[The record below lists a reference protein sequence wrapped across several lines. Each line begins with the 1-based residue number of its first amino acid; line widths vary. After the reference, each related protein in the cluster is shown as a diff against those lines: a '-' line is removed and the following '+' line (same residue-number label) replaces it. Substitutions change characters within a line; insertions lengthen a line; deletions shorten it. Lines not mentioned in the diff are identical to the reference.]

1 MMNMEQVQQLALHT
15 PINLFHKF
23 KKASIV
29 LAFFLTTSS
38 LADYVEV
45 EAIYETPPVV
55 TKGDAADDPAI
66 WLNKSNPSNSIV
78 FGTDKKSGIYSYNL
92 QGQEL
97 SYTNLG
103 NINNI
108 DTRTINFIISK
119 IPENG
124 FKTTDEFISS
134 FSEFNLS
141 DPYSTVGDD
150 ENVYDVTFLFASNR
164 TLGSVDLWVF
174 EDNEIRQKLE
184 NNSWKVPS
192 EPTFRD
198 KSDIIVYG
206 ICAGIDAKYGL
217 VAFLT
222 EDTGPRVEVWNLTED
237 GLNLI
242 TTFNNGGESEGCVYD
257 DQNRTLFI
265 SEEEVRGVLK
275 AYRLDDSFDF
285 SEPYIVD
292 SRDGQI
298 GGDPEGVS
306 LYKTPNNSGYLI
318 LSSQGDSK
326 FNLYDRNYPYDYI
339 TSFRIGSSKS
349 IDNVTDTD
357 GIETI
362 NFKLSDEYPEGIMI
376 AQDGYNKDGLWS
388 KKQNFKFVS
397 FQDILEAV
405 DVP

>member
-1 MMNMEQVQQLALHT
+1 MMNMEQAQQLALHT

-66 WLNKSNPSNSIV
+66 WVNKSNPSNSIV

-108 DTRTINFIISK
+108 DTRTIN
-119 IPENG
+119 
-124 FKTTDEFISS
+124 
-134 FSEFNLS
+134 
-141 DPYSTVGDD
+141 VGDD
-150 ENVYDVTFLFASNR
+150 ENVSDVTFLFASNR

-192 EPTFRD
+192 KPSFRG

-285 SEPYIVD
+285 SEPYTVD

>member
-1 MMNMEQVQQLALHT
+1 MMNMVEVRQLVSLIST
-15 PINLFHKF
+15 KNYFPP
-23 KKASIV
+23 KKASFI
-29 LAFFLTTSS
+29 LAFFLSTFAF
-38 LADYVEV
+38 ADYVEV
-45 EAIYETPPVV
+45 EAIYETPPVI
-55 TKGDAADDPAI
+55 TEGDAADDPAI
-66 WLNKSNPSNSIV
+66 WVNKNNPSNSII

-103 NINNI
+103 RINNV
-108 DTRTINFIISK
+108 DTRSM
-119 IPENG
+119 
-124 FKTTDEFISS
+124 
-134 FSEFNLS
+134 NL
-141 DPYSTVGDD
+141 GDD
-150 ENVYDVTFLFASNR
+150 ENVSDFTFLFGSNR

-174 EDNEIRQKLE
+174 EDNKTRQKLK
-184 NNSWKVPS
+184 NNSWEVPS
-192 EPTFRD
+192 KPSFRG
-198 KSDIIVYG
+198 KSNIIVYG
-206 ICAGIDAKYGL
+206 ICAGIDPKYGL

-222 EDTGPRVEVWNLTED
+222 EDTGPRVEVWNLTD
-237 GLNLI
+237 NGLDLI

-257 DQNRTLFI
+257 DFNRTLFI

-292 SRDGQI
+292 SREGQI

-306 LYKTPNNSGYLI
+306 LYKTSNNSGYLI

-376 AQDGYNKDGLWS
+376 AQDGLNKDGY
-388 KKQNFKFVS
+388 KTKRQNFKIVS
-397 FQDILEAV
+397 FK
-405 DVP
+405 DVLDALNVPR

>member
-1 MMNMEQVQQLALHT
+1 MMNTVEVRQLVSLT
-15 PINLFHKF
+15 SIKNYFYL
-23 KKASIV
+23 KKASFI
-29 LAFFLTTSS
+29 LAFFLSVS
-38 LADYVEV
+38 INSEIVEV

-66 WLNKSNPSNSIV
+66 WVNKRNPSNSII

-108 DTRTINFIISK
+108 DTRTINI
-119 IPENG
+119 
-124 FKTTDEFISS
+124 
-134 FSEFNLS
+134 
-141 DPYSTVGDD
+141 GDD
-150 ENVYDVTFLFASNR
+150 ENVSDFTFLFASNR

-174 EDNEIRQKLE
+174 EDNETREKLE
-184 NNSWKVPS
+184 NNSWEVPS
-192 EPTFRD
+192 KPSFRG

-206 ICAGIDAKYGL
+206 ICAGIDPKYGL

-222 EDTGPRVEVWNLTED
+222 EDTGPRVEVWNLTEN
-237 GLNLI
+237 GLDLI

-257 DQNRTLFI
+257 DFNRTLFI

-292 SRDGQI
+292 SREGQI

-306 LYKTPNNSGYLI
+306 LYKTSNNSGYLI

-376 AQDGYNKDGLWS
+376 AQDGFNKDGYET
-388 KKQNFKFVS
+388 KRQNFKIVS
-397 FQDILEAV
+397 FK
-405 DVP
+405 DVLDALTVPR

>member
-1 MMNMEQVQQLALHT
+1 MNMVEVRQLVSLIST
-15 PINLFHKF
+15 KNYFPP
-23 KKASIV
+23 KKASFI
-29 LAFFLTTSS
+29 LAFFLSTFAF
-38 LADYVEV
+38 ADYVEV

-55 TKGDAADDPAI
+55 TEGDAADDPAI
-66 WLNKSNPSNSIV
+66 WVNKNNPSNSII

-103 NINNI
+103 RINNV
-108 DTRTINFIISK
+108 DTRSM
-119 IPENG
+119 
-124 FKTTDEFISS
+124 
-134 FSEFNLS
+134 NL
-141 DPYSTVGDD
+141 GDD
-150 ENVYDVTFLFASNR
+150 ESVSDFTFLFGSNR

-174 EDNEIRQKLE
+174 EDNKTRQKLK
-184 NNSWKVPS
+184 NNSWEVPS
-192 EPTFRD
+192 KPSFRG
-198 KSDIIVYG
+198 KSNIIVYG
-206 ICAGIDAKYGL
+206 ICAGIDPKYGL

-222 EDTGPRVEVWNLTED
+222 EDTGPRVEVWNLTD
-237 GLNLI
+237 NGLDLI

-257 DQNRTLFI
+257 DFNRTLFI

-292 SRDGQI
+292 SREGQI

-306 LYKTPNNSGYLI
+306 LYKTSNNSGYLI

-326 FNLYDRNYPYDYI
+326 FNLYDRNYPFDYI

-362 NFKLSDEYPEGIMI
+362 NFNLSDEYPEGIMI
-376 AQDGYNKDGLWS
+376 AQDGFNKDGYET
-388 KKQNFKFVS
+388 KRQNFKIVS
-397 FQDILEAV
+397 FKDVLDAL
-405 DVP
+405 DVPR

>member
-66 WLNKSNPSNSIV
+66 WVNKSNPSNSIV

-108 DTRTINFIISK
+108 DTRTIN
-119 IPENG
+119 
-124 FKTTDEFISS
+124 
-134 FSEFNLS
+134 
-141 DPYSTVGDD
+141 VGDD
-150 ENVYDVTFLFASNR
+150 ENVSDFTFLFASNR

-192 EPTFRD
+192 KPSFRG

-397 FQDILEAV
+397 FLDVLEAV

>member
-108 DTRTINFIISK
+108 DTRTIN
-119 IPENG
+119 
-124 FKTTDEFISS
+124 
-134 FSEFNLS
+134 
-141 DPYSTVGDD
+141 VGDD
-150 ENVYDVTFLFASNR
+150 ENVSDFTFLFASNR

-192 EPTFRD
+192 KPSFRG

-306 LYKTPNNSGYLI
+306 LYKTLNNSGYLI

>member
-108 DTRTINFIISK
+108 DTRTIN
-119 IPENG
+119 
-124 FKTTDEFISS
+124 
-134 FSEFNLS
+134 
-141 DPYSTVGDD
+141 VGDD
-150 ENVYDVTFLFASNR
+150 ENISDVTFLFASNR

-192 EPTFRD
+192 KPSFRG

>member
-1 MMNMEQVQQLALHT
+1 MMNTVEVRQLVSLT
-15 PINLFHKF
+15 SIKNYFYL
-23 KKASIV
+23 KKASFI
-29 LAFFLTTSS
+29 LAFFLSVS
-38 LADYVEV
+38 INSEIVEV

-66 WLNKSNPSNSIV
+66 WVNKRNPSNSII

-108 DTRTINFIISK
+108 DTRTIN
-119 IPENG
+119 
-124 FKTTDEFISS
+124 
-134 FSEFNLS
+134 
-141 DPYSTVGDD
+141 VGDD
-150 ENVYDVTFLFASNR
+150 ENVSDFTFLFASNR

-174 EDNEIRQKLE
+174 EDNETREKLE
-184 NNSWKVPS
+184 NNSWEVPS
-192 EPTFRD
+192 KPSFRG

-206 ICAGIDAKYGL
+206 ICAGIDPKYGL

-275 AYRLDDSFDF
+275 AYRLDDSFNF

>member
-1 MMNMEQVQQLALHT
+1 MNMVEVRQLVSLIST
-15 PINLFHKF
+15 KNYFPP
-23 KKASIV
+23 KKASFI
-29 LAFFLTTSS
+29 LAFFLSTFAF
-38 LADYVEV
+38 ADYVEV
-45 EAIYETPPVV
+45 EAIYETPPVI
-55 TKGDAADDPAI
+55 TEGDAADDPAI
-66 WLNKSNPSNSIV
+66 WVNKNNPSNSII

-103 NINNI
+103 RINNV
-108 DTRTINFIISK
+108 DTRSM
-119 IPENG
+119 
-124 FKTTDEFISS
+124 
-134 FSEFNLS
+134 NL
-141 DPYSTVGDD
+141 GDD
-150 ENVYDVTFLFASNR
+150 ENVSDFTFLFGSNR

-174 EDNEIRQKLE
+174 EDNKTRQKLK
-184 NNSWKVPS
+184 NNSWEVPS
-192 EPTFRD
+192 KPSFRG
-198 KSDIIVYG
+198 KSNIIVYG
-206 ICAGIDAKYGL
+206 ICAGIDPKYGL

-222 EDTGPRVEVWNLTED
+222 EDTGPRVEVWNLTD
-237 GLNLI
+237 NGLDLI

-257 DQNRTLFI
+257 DFNRTLFI

-292 SRDGQI
+292 SREGQI

-306 LYKTPNNSGYLI
+306 LYKTSNNSGYLI

-326 FNLYDRNYPYDYI
+326 FNLYDRNYPFDYI

-362 NFKLSDEYPEGIMI
+362 NFNLSDEYPEGIMI
-376 AQDGYNKDGLWS
+376 AQDGFNKDGYET
-388 KKQNFKFVS
+388 KRQNFKIVS
-397 FQDILEAV
+397 FK
-405 DVP
+405 DVLDALNVPR

>member
-66 WLNKSNPSNSIV
+66 WVNKSNPSNSIV

-108 DTRTINFIISK
+108 DTRTIN
-119 IPENG
+119 
-124 FKTTDEFISS
+124 
-134 FSEFNLS
+134 
-141 DPYSTVGDD
+141 VGDD
-150 ENVYDVTFLFASNR
+150 ENISDFTFLFASNR

-192 EPTFRD
+192 KPSFRG

>member
-1 MMNMEQVQQLALHT
+1 MMNMVEVRQLVSLIST
-15 PINLFHKF
+15 KNYFPP
-23 KKASIV
+23 KKASFI
-29 LAFFLTTSS
+29 LAFFLSTFAF
-38 LADYVEV
+38 ADYVEV
-45 EAIYETPPVV
+45 EAIYETPPVI
-55 TKGDAADDPAI
+55 TEGDAADDPAI
-66 WLNKSNPSNSIV
+66 WVNKNNPSNSII

-103 NINNI
+103 RINNV
-108 DTRTINFIISK
+108 DTRSM
-119 IPENG
+119 
-124 FKTTDEFISS
+124 
-134 FSEFNLS
+134 NL
-141 DPYSTVGDD
+141 GDD
-150 ENVYDVTFLFASNR
+150 ENVSDFTFLFGSNR

-174 EDNEIRQKLE
+174 EDNKTRQKLK
-184 NNSWKVPS
+184 NNSWEVPS
-192 EPTFRD
+192 KPSFRG
-198 KSDIIVYG
+198 KSNIIVYG
-206 ICAGIDAKYGL
+206 ICAGIDPKYGL

-222 EDTGPRVEVWNLTED
+222 EDTGPRVEVWNLTD
-237 GLNLI
+237 NGLDLI

-257 DQNRTLFI
+257 DFNRTLFI

-292 SRDGQI
+292 SREGQI

-306 LYKTPNNSGYLI
+306 LYKTSNNSGYLI

-376 AQDGYNKDGLWS
+376 AQDGLNKDGY
-388 KKQNFKFVS
+388 KTKRQNFKIVS
-397 FQDILEAV
+397 FK
-405 DVP
+405 DVLDALTVPR

>member
-108 DTRTINFIISK
+108 DTRTIN
-119 IPENG
+119 
-124 FKTTDEFISS
+124 
-134 FSEFNLS
+134 
-141 DPYSTVGDD
+141 VGDD
-150 ENVYDVTFLFASNR
+150 ENISDFTFLFASNR

-184 NNSWKVPS
+184 NNSWEVPS
-192 EPTFRD
+192 KPSFRG

>member
-1 MMNMEQVQQLALHT
+1 MMNMVEVRQLVSLIST
-15 PINLFHKF
+15 KNYFPL
-23 KKASIV
+23 KKASFM
-29 LAFFLTTSS
+29 LAFLLSTFAF
-38 LADYVEV
+38 ADYVEV
-45 EAIYETPPVV
+45 EAIYETPPVI
-55 TKGDAADDPAI
+55 TEGDAADDPAI
-66 WLNKSNPSNSIV
+66 WLNKNNPSNSII

-103 NINNI
+103 RINNV
-108 DTRTINFIISK
+108 DTRSM
-119 IPENG
+119 
-124 FKTTDEFISS
+124 
-134 FSEFNLS
+134 NL
-141 DPYSTVGDD
+141 GDD
-150 ENVYDVTFLFASNR
+150 ENVSDFTFLFGSNR

-174 EDNEIRQKLE
+174 EDNKTRQKLK
-184 NNSWKVPS
+184 NNSWEVPS
-192 EPTFRD
+192 KPSFRG
-198 KSDIIVYG
+198 KSNIIVYG
-206 ICAGIDAKYGL
+206 ICAGIDPKYGL

-222 EDTGPRVEVWNLTED
+222 EDTGPRVEVWNLTD
-237 GLNLI
+237 NGLDLI

-257 DQNRTLFI
+257 DFNRTLFI

-292 SRDGQI
+292 SREGQI

-306 LYKTPNNSGYLI
+306 LYKTSNNSGYLI

-376 AQDGYNKDGLWS
+376 AQDGLNKDGY
-388 KKQNFKFVS
+388 KTKRQNFKIVS
-397 FQDILEAV
+397 FK
-405 DVP
+405 DVLDALNVPR

>member
-23 KKASIV
+23 RKASIV

-108 DTRTINFIISK
+108 DTRTIN
-119 IPENG
+119 
-124 FKTTDEFISS
+124 
-134 FSEFNLS
+134 
-141 DPYSTVGDD
+141 VGDD
-150 ENVYDVTFLFASNR
+150 ENISDVTFLFASNR

-174 EDNEIRQKLE
+174 EDNEIRQKLK

-192 EPTFRD
+192 KPSFRG

>member
-97 SYTNLG
+97 GYTNLG

-108 DTRTINFIISK
+108 DTRTIN
-119 IPENG
+119 
-124 FKTTDEFISS
+124 
-134 FSEFNLS
+134 
-141 DPYSTVGDD
+141 VGDD
-150 ENVYDVTFLFASNR
+150 ENVSDVTFLFASNR

-192 EPTFRD
+192 KPSFRG

-275 AYRLDDSFDF
+275 SYRLDDSFDF
-285 SEPYIVD
+285 SGPYIVD

-362 NFKLSDEYPEGIMI
+362 NFNLSDEYPEGIMI

>member
-66 WLNKSNPSNSIV
+66 WVNKSNPSNSIV

-108 DTRTINFIISK
+108 DTRTIN
-119 IPENG
+119 
-124 FKTTDEFISS
+124 
-134 FSEFNLS
+134 
-141 DPYSTVGDD
+141 VGDD
-150 ENVYDVTFLFASNR
+150 ENVSDFTFLFASNR

-192 EPTFRD
+192 KPSFRG

-285 SEPYIVD
+285 SEPYTVD

-298 GGDPEGVS
+298 GGDPEGIS

>member
-1 MMNMEQVQQLALHT
+1 MMNMEQVQQLALHI

-66 WLNKSNPSNSIV
+66 WVNKSNPSNSIV

-108 DTRTINFIISK
+108 DTRTIN
-119 IPENG
+119 
-124 FKTTDEFISS
+124 
-134 FSEFNLS
+134 
-141 DPYSTVGDD
+141 VGDD
-150 ENVYDVTFLFASNR
+150 ENVSDFTFLFASNR

-192 EPTFRD
+192 KPSFRG

-326 FNLYDRNYPYDYI
+326 FNIYDRNYPYDYI
-339 TSFRIGSSKS
+339 ASFRIGSSKS

>member
-1 MMNMEQVQQLALHT
+1 MMNMEQVQQLALHI

-66 WLNKSNPSNSIV
+66 WVNKSNPSNSIV

-108 DTRTINFIISK
+108 DTRTIN
-119 IPENG
+119 
-124 FKTTDEFISS
+124 
-134 FSEFNLS
+134 
-141 DPYSTVGDD
+141 VGDD
-150 ENVYDVTFLFASNR
+150 ENVSDFTFLFASNR

-192 EPTFRD
+192 KPSFRG

-339 TSFRIGSSKS
+339 ASFRIGSSKS

>member
-1 MMNMEQVQQLALHT
+1 MMNTVEVQQLVSLT
-15 PINLFHKF
+15 SIKNYFYL
-23 KKASIV
+23 KKASFI
-29 LAFFLTTSS
+29 LAFFLSVS
-38 LADYVEV
+38 INSEIVEV

-66 WLNKSNPSNSIV
+66 WVNKRNPSNSII

-108 DTRTINFIISK
+108 DTRTIN
-119 IPENG
+119 
-124 FKTTDEFISS
+124 
-134 FSEFNLS
+134 
-141 DPYSTVGDD
+141 VGDD
-150 ENVYDVTFLFASNR
+150 ENVSDFTFLFASNR

-174 EDNEIRQKLE
+174 EDNETREKLE
-184 NNSWKVPS
+184 NNSWEVPS
-192 EPTFRD
+192 KPSFRG

-206 ICAGIDAKYGL
+206 ICAGIDPKYGL

>member
-1 MMNMEQVQQLALHT
+1 MNMVEVRQLVSLIST
-15 PINLFHKF
+15 KNYFPP
-23 KKASIV
+23 KKASFI
-29 LAFFLTTSS
+29 LAFFLSTFAF
-38 LADYVEV
+38 ADYVEV
-45 EAIYETPPVV
+45 EAIYETPPVI
-55 TKGDAADDPAI
+55 TEGDAADDPAI
-66 WLNKSNPSNSIV
+66 WVNKNNPSNSII

-103 NINNI
+103 RINNV
-108 DTRTINFIISK
+108 DTRSM
-119 IPENG
+119 
-124 FKTTDEFISS
+124 
-134 FSEFNLS
+134 NL
-141 DPYSTVGDD
+141 GDD
-150 ENVYDVTFLFASNR
+150 ENVSDFTFLFGSNR

-174 EDNEIRQKLE
+174 EDNKTRQKLK
-184 NNSWKVPS
+184 NNSWEVPS
-192 EPTFRD
+192 KPSFRG
-198 KSDIIVYG
+198 KSNIIVYG
-206 ICAGIDAKYGL
+206 ICAGIDPKYGL

-222 EDTGPRVEVWNLTED
+222 EDTGPRVEVWNLTD
-237 GLNLI
+237 NGLDLI

-257 DQNRTLFI
+257 DFNRTLFI

-292 SRDGQI
+292 SREGQI

-306 LYKTPNNSGYLI
+306 LYKTSNNSGYLI

-376 AQDGYNKDGLWS
+376 AQDGLNKDGY
-388 KKQNFKFVS
+388 KTKRQNFKIVS
-397 FQDILEAV
+397 FK
-405 DVP
+405 DVLDALTVPR

>member
-1 MMNMEQVQQLALHT
+1 MNMVEVRQLVSLIST
-15 PINLFHKF
+15 KNYFPP
-23 KKASIV
+23 KKASFI
-29 LAFFLTTSS
+29 LAFFLSTFAF
-38 LADYVEV
+38 ADYVEV
-45 EAIYETPPVV
+45 EAIYETPPVI
-55 TKGDAADDPAI
+55 TEGDAADDPAI
-66 WLNKSNPSNSIV
+66 WVNKNNPSNSII

-103 NINNI
+103 RINNV
-108 DTRTINFIISK
+108 DTRSM
-119 IPENG
+119 
-124 FKTTDEFISS
+124 
-134 FSEFNLS
+134 NL
-141 DPYSTVGDD
+141 GDD
-150 ENVYDVTFLFASNR
+150 ESVSDFTFLFGSNR

-174 EDNEIRQKLE
+174 EDNKIRQKLK
-184 NNSWKVPS
+184 NNSWEVPS
-192 EPTFRD
+192 KPSFRG
-198 KSDIIVYG
+198 KSNIIVYG
-206 ICAGIDAKYGL
+206 ICAGIDPKYGL

-222 EDTGPRVEVWNLTED
+222 EDTGPRVEVWNLTD
-237 GLNLI
+237 NGLDLI

-257 DQNRTLFI
+257 DFNRTLFI

-292 SRDGQI
+292 SREGQI

-306 LYKTPNNSGYLI
+306 LYKTSNNSGYLI

-376 AQDGYNKDGLWS
+376 AQDGFNKDGYET
-388 KKQNFKFVS
+388 KRQNFKIVS
-397 FQDILEAV
+397 FK
-405 DVP
+405 DVLDALTVPR

>member
-1 MMNMEQVQQLALHT
+1 MMNMVEVRQLVSLIST
-15 PINLFHKF
+15 KNYFPP
-23 KKASIV
+23 KKASFI
-29 LAFFLTTSS
+29 LAFFLSTFAF
-38 LADYVEV
+38 ADYVEV

-55 TKGDAADDPAI
+55 TEGDAADDPAI
-66 WLNKSNPSNSIV
+66 WVNKNNPSNSII

-103 NINNI
+103 RINNI
-108 DTRTINFIISK
+108 DTRTL
-119 IPENG
+119 
-124 FKTTDEFISS
+124 
-134 FSEFNLS
+134 NL
-141 DPYSTVGDD
+141 GDD
-150 ENVYDVTFLFASNR
+150 ENVSDFTFLFGSNR

-174 EDNEIRQKLE
+174 EDNKIRQKLK
-184 NNSWKVPS
+184 NNSWEVPS
-192 EPTFRD
+192 KPSFRG
-198 KSDIIVYG
+198 KSNIIVYG
-206 ICAGIDAKYGL
+206 ICAGIDPKYGL

-222 EDTGPRVEVWNLTED
+222 EDTGPRVEVWNLTD
-237 GLNLI
+237 NGLDLI

-257 DQNRTLFI
+257 DFNRTLFI

-292 SRDGQI
+292 SREGQI

-306 LYKTPNNSGYLI
+306 LYKTSNNSGYLI

-326 FNLYDRNYPYDYI
+326 FNLYDRNYPFDYI

-362 NFKLSDEYPEGIMI
+362 NFNLSDEYPEGIMI
-376 AQDGYNKDGLWS
+376 AQDGFNKDGYET
-388 KKQNFKFVS
+388 KRQNFKIVS
-397 FQDILEAV
+397 FKDVLDAL
-405 DVP
+405 DVPR

>member
-1 MMNMEQVQQLALHT
+1 MMNMEQVQQLVLPT
-15 PINLFHKF
+15 PINLFHSF
-23 KKASIV
+23 KKASIA

-45 EAIYETPPVV
+45 EAIYETPPVS

-66 WLNKSNPSNSIV
+66 WLNKSNPSNSII
-78 FGTDKKSGIYSYNL
+78 FGTDKKSGIYSYNI

-108 DTRTINFIISK
+108 DTRTIN
-119 IPENG
+119 
-124 FKTTDEFISS
+124 
-134 FSEFNLS
+134 
-141 DPYSTVGDD
+141 VGDD
-150 ENVYDVTFLFASNR
+150 ENVSDFTFLFASNR

-184 NNSWKVPS
+184 NNSWEVPS
-192 EPTFRD
+192 KPSFRG

-257 DQNRTLFI
+257 DLNRTLFI

>member
-1 MMNMEQVQQLALHT
+1 MMNMVEVRQLVSLIST
-15 PINLFHKF
+15 KNYFPP
-23 KKASIV
+23 KKASFI
-29 LAFFLTTSS
+29 LAFFLSTFAF
-38 LADYVEV
+38 ADYVEV
-45 EAIYETPPVV
+45 EAIYETPPVI

-66 WLNKSNPSNSIV
+66 WVNKNNPSNSII

-103 NINNI
+103 RINNV
-108 DTRTINFIISK
+108 DTRSM
-119 IPENG
+119 
-124 FKTTDEFISS
+124 
-134 FSEFNLS
+134 NL
-141 DPYSTVGDD
+141 GDD
-150 ENVYDVTFLFASNR
+150 ENVSDFTFLFGSNR

-174 EDNEIRQKLE
+174 EDNKTRQKLK
-184 NNSWKVPS
+184 NNSWEVPS
-192 EPTFRD
+192 KPSFRG
-198 KSDIIVYG
+198 KSNIIVYG
-206 ICAGIDAKYGL
+206 ICAGIDPKYGL

-222 EDTGPRVEVWNLTED
+222 EDTGPRVEVWNLTD
-237 GLNLI
+237 NGLDLI

-257 DQNRTLFI
+257 DFNRTLFI

-292 SRDGQI
+292 SREGQI

-306 LYKTPNNSGYLI
+306 LYKTSNNSGYLI

-376 AQDGYNKDGLWS
+376 AQDGLNKDGY
-388 KKQNFKFVS
+388 KTKRQNFKIVS
-397 FQDILEAV
+397 FK
-405 DVP
+405 DVLDALNVPR

>member
-1 MMNMEQVQQLALHT
+1 MMNTVEVRQLVSLT
-15 PINLFHKF
+15 SIKNYFYL
-23 KKASIV
+23 KKASFI
-29 LAFFLTTSS
+29 LAFFLSVS
-38 LADYVEV
+38 INSEIVEV

-66 WLNKSNPSNSIV
+66 WVNKRNPSNSII

-108 DTRTINFIISK
+108 DTRTIN
-119 IPENG
+119 
-124 FKTTDEFISS
+124 
-134 FSEFNLS
+134 
-141 DPYSTVGDD
+141 VGDD
-150 ENVYDVTFLFASNR
+150 ENVSDFTFLFASNR

-174 EDNEIRQKLE
+174 EDNETREKLE
-184 NNSWKVPS
+184 NNSWEVPS
-192 EPTFRD
+192 KPSFRG

-206 ICAGIDAKYGL
+206 ICAGIDPKYGL

>member
-1 MMNMEQVQQLALHT
+1 MVEARQLVSLISIKNNS
-15 PINLFHKF
+15 PR
-23 KKASIV
+23 KKASFI
-29 LAFFLTTSS
+29 LAFFLSTFTF
-38 LADYVEV
+38 ADYVEV

-55 TKGDAADDPAI
+55 TEGDAADDPAI
-66 WLNKSNPSNSIV
+66 WVNKNNPSNSII

-103 NINNI
+103 RINNI
-108 DTRTINFIISK
+108 DTRTL
-119 IPENG
+119 
-124 FKTTDEFISS
+124 
-134 FSEFNLS
+134 NL
-141 DPYSTVGDD
+141 GDD
-150 ENVYDVTFLFASNR
+150 ENVSDFTFLFGSNR

-174 EDNEIRQKLE
+174 EDNKTRQKLK
-184 NNSWKVPS
+184 NNSWEVPS
-192 EPTFRD
+192 KPSFRG
-198 KSDIIVYG
+198 KSNIIVYG
-206 ICAGIDAKYGL
+206 ICAGIDPKYGL

-222 EDTGPRVEVWNLTED
+222 EDTGPRVEVWNLTD
-237 GLNLI
+237 NGLDLI

-257 DQNRTLFI
+257 DFNRTLFI

-292 SRDGQI
+292 SREGQI

-306 LYKTPNNSGYLI
+306 LYKTSNNSGYLI

-362 NFKLSDEYPEGIMI
+362 NYKLSEEYPEGIMI
-376 AQDGYNKDGLWS
+376 AQDGLNKDGYRT
-388 KKQNFKFVS
+388 KRQNFKIVS
-397 FQDILEAV
+397 FK
-405 DVP
+405 DVLDALDVIR

>member
-1 MMNMEQVQQLALHT
+1 MMNMVEVRQLVSLIST
-15 PINLFHKF
+15 KNYFPP
-23 KKASIV
+23 KKASFI
-29 LAFFLTTSS
+29 LAFFLSTFAF
-38 LADYVEV
+38 ADYVEV
-45 EAIYETPPVV
+45 EAIYETPPVI
-55 TKGDAADDPAI
+55 TEGDAADDPAI
-66 WLNKSNPSNSIV
+66 WVNKNNPSNSII

-103 NINNI
+103 RINNV
-108 DTRTINFIISK
+108 DTRSM
-119 IPENG
+119 
-124 FKTTDEFISS
+124 
-134 FSEFNLS
+134 NL
-141 DPYSTVGDD
+141 GDD
-150 ENVYDVTFLFASNR
+150 ESVSDFTFLFGSNR

-174 EDNEIRQKLE
+174 EDNKIRQKLK
-184 NNSWKVPS
+184 NNSWEVPS
-192 EPTFRD
+192 KPSFRG
-198 KSDIIVYG
+198 KSNIIVYG
-206 ICAGIDAKYGL
+206 ICAGIDPKYGL

-222 EDTGPRVEVWNLTED
+222 EDTGPRVEVWNLTD
-237 GLNLI
+237 NGLDLI

-257 DQNRTLFI
+257 DFNRTLFI

-292 SRDGQI
+292 SREGQI

-306 LYKTPNNSGYLI
+306 LYKTSNNSGYLI

-376 AQDGYNKDGLWS
+376 AQDGFNKDGYET
-388 KKQNFKFVS
+388 KRQNFKIVS
-397 FQDILEAV
+397 FK
-405 DVP
+405 DVLDALTVPR

>member
-1 MMNMEQVQQLALHT
+1 MNMVEVRQLVSLIST
-15 PINLFHKF
+15 KNYFPP
-23 KKASIV
+23 KKASFI
-29 LAFFLTTSS
+29 LAFFLSTFAF
-38 LADYVEV
+38 ADYVEV
-45 EAIYETPPVV
+45 EAIYETPPVI
-55 TKGDAADDPAI
+55 TEGDAADDPAI
-66 WLNKSNPSNSIV
+66 WVNKNNPSNSII

-103 NINNI
+103 RINNI
-108 DTRTINFIISK
+108 DTRTL
-119 IPENG
+119 
-124 FKTTDEFISS
+124 
-134 FSEFNLS
+134 NL
-141 DPYSTVGDD
+141 GDD
-150 ENVYDVTFLFASNR
+150 ENVSDFTFLFGSNR

-174 EDNEIRQKLE
+174 EDNKTRQKLK
-184 NNSWKVPS
+184 NNSWEVPS
-192 EPTFRD
+192 KPSFRG
-198 KSDIIVYG
+198 KSNIIVYG
-206 ICAGIDAKYGL
+206 ICAGIDPKYGL

-222 EDTGPRVEVWNLTED
+222 EDTGPRVEVWNLTD
-237 GLNLI
+237 NGLDLI

-257 DQNRTLFI
+257 DFNRTLFI

-292 SRDGQI
+292 SREGQI

-306 LYKTPNNSGYLI
+306 LYKTSNNSGYLI

-326 FNLYDRNYPYDYI
+326 FNLYDRNYPFDYI

-362 NFKLSDEYPEGIMI
+362 NFNLSDEYPEGIMI
-376 AQDGYNKDGLWS
+376 AQDGFNKDGYET
-388 KKQNFKFVS
+388 KRQNFKIVS
-397 FQDILEAV
+397 FKDVLDAL
-405 DVP
+405 DVPR

>member
-1 MMNMEQVQQLALHT
+1 MMNTVEVRQLVSLT
-15 PINLFHKF
+15 SIKNYFYL
-23 KKASIV
+23 KKASFI
-29 LAFFLTTSS
+29 LAFFLSVS
-38 LADYVEV
+38 INSEIVEV

-66 WLNKSNPSNSIV
+66 WVNKRNPSNSII

-108 DTRTINFIISK
+108 DTRTIN
-119 IPENG
+119 
-124 FKTTDEFISS
+124 
-134 FSEFNLS
+134 
-141 DPYSTVGDD
+141 VGDD
-150 ENVYDVTFLFASNR
+150 ENVLDFTFLFASNR

-174 EDNEIRQKLE
+174 EDNETREKLE
-184 NNSWKVPS
+184 NNSWEVPS
-192 EPTFRD
+192 KPSFRG

-206 ICAGIDAKYGL
+206 ICAGIDPKYGL

>member
-66 WLNKSNPSNSIV
+66 WVNKSNPSNSII

-108 DTRTINFIISK
+108 DTRTIN
-119 IPENG
+119 
-124 FKTTDEFISS
+124 
-134 FSEFNLS
+134 
-141 DPYSTVGDD
+141 VGDD
-150 ENVYDVTFLFASNR
+150 ENVSDFTFLFASNR

-184 NNSWKVPS
+184 NNSWEVPS
-192 EPTFRD
+192 KPSFRG

-339 TSFRIGSSKS
+339 TSFRIGSSKN

-362 NFKLSDEYPEGIMI
+362 NFNLSDEYPEGIMI

>member
-1 MMNMEQVQQLALHT
+1 M
-15 PINLFHKF
+15 
-23 KKASIV
+23 
-29 LAFFLTTSS
+29 
-38 LADYVEV
+38 
-45 EAIYETPPVV
+45 
-55 TKGDAADDPAI
+55 
-66 WLNKSNPSNSIV
+66 
-78 FGTDKKSGIYSYNL
+78 
-92 QGQEL
+92 
-97 SYTNLG
+97 
-103 NINNI
+103 
-108 DTRTINFIISK
+108 
-119 IPENG
+119 
-124 FKTTDEFISS
+124 
-134 FSEFNLS
+134 
-141 DPYSTVGDD
+141 
-150 ENVYDVTFLFASNR
+150 
-164 TLGSVDLWVF
+164 WVF

-192 EPTFRD
+192 KPSFRG

>member
-66 WLNKSNPSNSIV
+66 WVNKSNPSNSII

-108 DTRTINFIISK
+108 DIRTIN
-119 IPENG
+119 
-124 FKTTDEFISS
+124 
-134 FSEFNLS
+134 
-141 DPYSTVGDD
+141 VGDD
-150 ENVYDVTFLFASNR
+150 ENVSDFTFLFASNR

-174 EDNEIRQKLE
+174 EDNETRQKLE
-184 NNSWKVPS
+184 TDSWQVPS
-192 EPTFRD
+192 KPSFRG

-362 NFKLSDEYPEGIMI
+362 NFKLSDEYPKGIMI

>member
-66 WLNKSNPSNSIV
+66 WVNKSNPSNSIV

-108 DTRTINFIISK
+108 DTRTIN
-119 IPENG
+119 
-124 FKTTDEFISS
+124 
-134 FSEFNLS
+134 
-141 DPYSTVGDD
+141 VGDD
-150 ENVYDVTFLFASNR
+150 ENVSDFTFLFASNR

-174 EDNEIRQKLE
+174 EDNKIRQKLE

-192 EPTFRD
+192 KPSFRG

>member
-1 MMNMEQVQQLALHT
+1 MNLNTITGVTHQGFLNMMNTVEVRQLVSLT
-15 PINLFHKF
+15 SIKNYFYL
-23 KKASIV
+23 KKASFI
-29 LAFFLTTSS
+29 LAFFLSVS
-38 LADYVEV
+38 INSEIVEV

-66 WLNKSNPSNSIV
+66 WVNKRNPSNSII

-108 DTRTINFIISK
+108 DTRTIN
-119 IPENG
+119 
-124 FKTTDEFISS
+124 
-134 FSEFNLS
+134 
-141 DPYSTVGDD
+141 VGDD
-150 ENVYDVTFLFASNR
+150 ENVSDFTFLFASNR
-164 TLGSVDLWVF
+164 TLGSIDLWVF
-174 EDNEIRQKLE
+174 EDNETRQKLE
-184 NNSWKVPS
+184 TNSWQVPS
-192 EPTFRD
+192 KPSFRG

-206 ICAGIDAKYGL
+206 ICAGIDPKYGL

-222 EDTGPRVEVWNLTED
+222 EDTGPRVEVWNLTEN
-237 GLNLI
+237 GLDLI
-242 TTFNNGGESEGCVYD
+242 TTFNNGGESDGCVYD
-257 DQNRTLFI
+257 DLNRTLFI

-275 AYRLDDSFDF
+275 AYRLDDNFDF

-292 SRDGQI
+292 SREGQI

-362 NFKLSDEYPEGIMI
+362 NYNLGEEYPEGIMI
-376 AQDGYNKDGLWS
+376 AQDGFNKDGYRT
-388 KKQNFKFVS
+388 KRQNFKIVS
-397 FQDILEAV
+397 FK
-405 DVP
+405 DVLDALDVTR

>member
-1 MMNMEQVQQLALHT
+1 MNQNFITGEIHRGYRNMMNMEQVQQLALHT

-66 WLNKSNPSNSIV
+66 WVNKSNPSNSIV

-108 DTRTINFIISK
+108 DTRTIN
-119 IPENG
+119 
-124 FKTTDEFISS
+124 
-134 FSEFNLS
+134 
-141 DPYSTVGDD
+141 VGDD
-150 ENVYDVTFLFASNR
+150 ENVSDFTFLFASNR

-192 EPTFRD
+192 KPSFRG

>member
-108 DTRTINFIISK
+108 DTRTIN
-119 IPENG
+119 
-124 FKTTDEFISS
+124 
-134 FSEFNLS
+134 
-141 DPYSTVGDD
+141 VGDD
-150 ENVYDVTFLFASNR
+150 ENISDFTFLFASNR

-174 EDNEIRQKLE
+174 EDNEIRQKLK

-192 EPTFRD
+192 KPSFRG

>member
-66 WLNKSNPSNSIV
+66 WVNKSNPSNSIV

-108 DTRTINFIISK
+108 DTRTIN
-119 IPENG
+119 
-124 FKTTDEFISS
+124 
-134 FSEFNLS
+134 
-141 DPYSTVGDD
+141 VGDD
-150 ENVYDVTFLFASNR
+150 ENVSDFTFLFASNR

-174 EDNEIRQKLE
+174 EDNEIRQKLK

-192 EPTFRD
+192 KPSFRG

>member
-1 MMNMEQVQQLALHT
+1 MMNMVEVRQLVSLIST
-15 PINLFHKF
+15 KNYFPP
-23 KKASIV
+23 KKASFI
-29 LAFFLTTSS
+29 LAFFLSTFAF
-38 LADYVEV
+38 ADYVEV
-45 EAIYETPPVV
+45 EAIYETPPVI
-55 TKGDAADDPAI
+55 TEGDAADDPAI
-66 WLNKSNPSNSIV
+66 WVNKNNPSNSII

-103 NINNI
+103 RINNV
-108 DTRTINFIISK
+108 DTRSM
-119 IPENG
+119 
-124 FKTTDEFISS
+124 
-134 FSEFNLS
+134 NL
-141 DPYSTVGDD
+141 GDD
-150 ENVYDVTFLFASNR
+150 ENVSDFTFLFGSNR

-174 EDNEIRQKLE
+174 EDNKTRQKLK
-184 NNSWKVPS
+184 NNSWEVPS
-192 EPTFRD
+192 KPSFRG
-198 KSDIIVYG
+198 KSNIIVYG
-206 ICAGIDAKYGL
+206 ICAGIDPKYGL

-222 EDTGPRVEVWNLTED
+222 EDTGPRVEVWNLTD
-237 GLNLI
+237 NGLDLI

-257 DQNRTLFI
+257 DFNRTLFI

-292 SRDGQI
+292 SREGQI

-306 LYKTPNNSGYLI
+306 LYKTSNNSGYLI

-376 AQDGYNKDGLWS
+376 AQDGLNKDGY
-388 KKQNFKFVS
+388 KTKRQNFKIVS
-397 FQDILEAV
+397 FK
-405 DVP
+405 DVLDALNIPR

>member
-1 MMNMEQVQQLALHT
+1 MNQNFITGEIHRGYRNMMNMEQVQQLALHT

-108 DTRTINFIISK
+108 DTRTIN
-119 IPENG
+119 
-124 FKTTDEFISS
+124 
-134 FSEFNLS
+134 
-141 DPYSTVGDD
+141 VGDD
-150 ENVYDVTFLFASNR
+150 ENVSDFTFLFASNR
-164 TLGSVDLWVF
+164 TLGSLDLWVF

-192 EPTFRD
+192 KPSFRG